1 MQENV
6 AFSIAI
12 KCAEVIAAANAF
24 FVKGAETTAK
34 TPRINAGTTTREASD
49 LMTEEKRNK
58 ILVRA
63 IATYGEESQIN
74 MAIEEMAELTK
85 ALCKLKRAKTTAERD
100 AAIGNIIEETA
111 DVQIT
116 LDQVKIIVKNDT
128 EAMQKFKLQ
137 RLDKRL
143 FCYQGEMKNPEL
155 LEQEA

>member
-1 MQENV
+1 M
-6 AFSIAI
+6 
-12 KCAEVIAAANAF
+12 
-24 FVKGAETTAK
+24 
-34 TPRINAGTTTREASD
+34 TP
-49 LMTEEKRNK
+49 EERNK

-63 IATYGEESQIN
+63 IATYGEESQID

-116 LDQVKIIVKNDT
+116 IDQINIIVKNDT

-143 FCYQGEMKNPEL
+143 FWHEGKILRPEL
-155 LEQEA
+155 KNKTVLDKIVQPAINAAREYEQQTDSLKKYQEEVDEKFTKTYLKYL